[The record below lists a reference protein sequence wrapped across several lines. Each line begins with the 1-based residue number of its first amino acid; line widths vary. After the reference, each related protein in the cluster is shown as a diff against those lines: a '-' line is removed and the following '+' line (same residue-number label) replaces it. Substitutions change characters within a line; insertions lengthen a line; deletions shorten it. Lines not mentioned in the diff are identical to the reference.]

1 MDVNLQAPR
10 RSTHTAVC
18 PLDCADTCSLD
29 VEVVDGR
36 MTKVRGGTGNP
47 LTRGRICTKVARGL
61 EQQLYGPDRLTTP
74 LAISPSGFRPIG
86 WEEALDSIHRRY
98 DRIISRHGAEA
109 IVPLAYGG
117 PMGLLAGGSMD
128 RRFFNRLGATRVRT
142 EPLCSGTSSAAYE
155 SVFGDAGGIPYTEL
169 AESRLIVIWGN
180 NITVGH
186 LHLTK
191 PIREARRAGAKV
203 VVVDP
208 KRTRIVDD
216 ADLHLPILPGTDVVL
231 GYAIAA
237 ELDRRNAIDRAFV
250 AAEVLGADRYL
261 AEAGK
266 YSLEFAAEHCGLD
279 IEAIRAF
286 ADYWAT
292 ISPAGVSVGVAPE
305 RNQNGGSGLRTIY
318 ALAALTGN
326 IGAQGAGICDV
337 GAFFPVN
344 REALE
349 RPDLRTEPAREFN
362 ILDVPQRILDK
373 SLDPPVQSVFI
384 YNHNPVAV
392 HPRQRTM
399 LKALSRPDLFVVGC
413 DLTMTDSMALADIV
427 LPATSHLEG
436 GDIYKAYGHQYL
448 QRAEPVI
455 APLGEA
461 LPNTEIFRRLAK
473 RFGFDEPAFAETDEQ
488 LIEQSMDHSH
498 PALGGSSAL
507 ELPTGDCVDVSQGP
521 QTLLRGA
528 APTTPSGRIELYSEA
543 LEVSCGQG
551 LPHYRPLSR
560 QRRFL
565 LISPSSD
572 LRTNSTFG
580 GAPGHD
586 EDLVIEMHPADAA
599 AAGVADRQPAR
610 IWNDQ
615 GDLVLPVRISHRP
628 RQGTLYV
635 PKGGWLRSYR
645 EGVSLNALV
654 PGHRSDLADGACYND
669 TEVDIAAA

>member
-1 MDVNLQAPR
+1 MNNALRAPS
-10 RSTHTAVC
+10 RSTHPAVC

-29 VEVVDGR
+29 IEVRNGR
-36 MTKVRGGTGNP
+36 MTKVRGGTGHP
-47 LTRGRICTKVARGL
+47 LTRGRICAKVARGL
-61 EQQLYGPDRLTTP
+61 EQQVHGPDRLTTP
-74 LAISPSGFRPIG
+74 LAKSSSGFRPVS
-86 WEEALDSIHRRY
+86 WTEALDSIQQRF

-117 PMGLLAGGSMD
+117 PMGLLAGSSMD
-128 RRFFNRLGATRVRT
+128 KRFFHRLGATRVRN

-155 SVFGDAGGIPYTEL
+155 SVFGAAGGMPYTEL
-169 AESRLIVIWGN
+169 AASRLIVIWGN

-191 PIREARRAGAKV
+191 PIRQARAAGAKV

-208 KRTRIVDD
+208 KRTRIADD

-231 GYAIAA
+231 GYAVAA

-250 AAEVLGADRYL
+250 EAQVLGAERYL

-266 YSLEFAAEHCGLD
+266 YSLAFAAQHCGLGID
-279 IEAIRAF
+279 AIRAF

-292 ISPAGVSVGVAPE
+292 LSPVGVSVGVAPE

-326 IGAQGAGICDV
+326 IGARGAGICDV
-337 GAFFPVN
+337 SALFPVN
-344 REALE
+344 RDALE
-349 RPDLRTEPAREFN
+349 RPDLRTGPAREFN
-362 ILDVPQRILDK
+362 ILDVPERILDK
-373 SLDPPVQSVFI
+373 DLDPPVQSVFI

-392 HPRQRTM
+392 HPRQKTM

-427 LPATSHLEG
+427 LPATSHLEAS
-436 GDIYKAYGHQYL
+436 DVYKAYGHQYL
-448 QRAEPVI
+448 QRAAPVM
-455 APLGEA
+455 APVGEA
-461 LPNTEIFRRLAK
+461 LPNTEVFRRLAQ
-473 RFGFDEPAFAETDEQ
+473 RFGFDEPAFAQTDEQ
-488 LIEQSMDHSH
+488 LIEQSMDRNH
-498 PALGGSSAL
+498 PALGGRSAL
-507 ELPTGDCVDVSQGP
+507 ELPTGDSVDVSQGAR
-521 QTLLRGA
+521 TLLRGA

-543 LEVSCGQG
+543 LERSCGQG
-551 LPHYRPLSR
+551 LPRYRPLAR

-565 LISPSSD
+565 LVSPSSD

-580 GAPGHD
+580 GVPGHD
-586 EDLVIEMHPADAA
+586 DDLAIEVHPRDAA
-599 AAGVADRQPAR
+599 AAGLADQQPAR

-615 GDLVLPVRISHRP
+615 GELTLPVRISHRP

-635 PKGGWLRSYR
+635 PKGGWLRSHP
-645 EGVSLNALV
+645 EGASVNALV
-654 PGHRSDLADGACYND
+654 PGHRSDLGDGACYND
-669 TEVDIAAA
+669 TEVDIAVA

>member
-1 MDVNLQAPR
+1 M
-10 RSTHTAVC
+10 
-18 PLDCADTCSLD
+18 
-29 VEVVDGR
+29 
-36 MTKVRGGTGNP
+36 
-47 LTRGRICTKVARGL
+47 
-61 EQQLYGPDRLTTP
+61 
-74 LAISPSGFRPIG
+74 
-86 WEEALDSIHRRY
+86 
-98 DRIISRHGAEA
+98 
-109 IVPLAYGG
+109 PLAYGG

-128 RRFFNRLGATRVRT
+128 KRFFNRLGATRVRN

-155 SVFGDAGGIPYTEL
+155 SVFGEAGGIPYTEL

-203 VVVDP
+203 VVIDP
-208 KRTRIVDD
+208 KRTRIADD
-216 ADLHLPILPGTDVVL
+216 ADLHLPIVPGTDVVL
-231 GYAIAA
+231 GYAVAA

-250 AAEVLGADRYL
+250 EAHVFGADRYL
-261 AEAGK
+261 AEAGN

-279 IEAIRAF
+279 LDAIQAF
-286 ADYWAT
+286 VDYWAT
-292 ISPAGVSVGVAPE
+292 ISPVGISVGVAPE
-305 RNQNGGSGLRTIY
+305 RNQNGGAGLRTIY

-326 IGAQGAGICDV
+326 VGAQGAGICDV
-337 GAFFPVN
+337 GALFPVN

-349 RPDLRTEPAREFN
+349 RPDLRTGQAREFN
-362 ILDVPQRILDK
+362 ILDVPERILDND
-373 SLDPPVQSVFI
+373 LDPPVQSVFI

-399 LKALSRPDLFVVGC
+399 MKALSRPDLFVVGC

-427 LPATSHLEG
+427 LPATSHLEA

-448 QRAEPVI
+448 QRAEPVV
-455 APLGEA
+455 APVGEA
-461 LPNTEIFRRLAK
+461 LPNTEMFRHLAM

-488 LIEQSMDHSH
+488 LIEQSIDRNH
-498 PALGGSSAL
+498 PALGGRSAL
-507 ELPTGDCVDVSQGP
+507 ELPTGDCVDVSQGAR
-521 QTLLRGA
+521 TLLRGA
-528 APTTPSGRIELYSEA
+528 APTTPSGRIELYSET
-543 LEVSCGQG
+543 LEQSCGQG
-551 LPHYRPLSR
+551 LPRYRPLVR
-560 QRRFL
+560 RRRFL

-586 EDLVIEMHPADAA
+586 DDLAIEMHPADAA
-599 AAGVADRQPAR
+599 GAGVSDRQPAR

-615 GDLVLPVRISHRP
+615 GELVLPVRISQRT
-628 RQGTLYV
+628 RRGTLYV
-635 PKGGWLRSYR
+635 PKGGWLRSYP
-645 EGVSLNALV
+645 EGASVNALV

>member
-1 MDVNLQAPR
+1 MEAPS
-10 RSTHTAVC
+10 RSTRTAVC

-29 VEVVDGR
+29 IEVVNGR
-36 MTKVRGGTGNP
+36 MTQVRGGTGNP
-47 LTRGRICTKVARGL
+47 LTRGRICAKVASGL
-61 EQQLYGPDRLTTP
+61 EQQLYGSDRLTTP
-74 LAISPSGFRPIG
+74 LAKSRSGFRPIG
-86 WEEALDSIHRRY
+86 WQEALDRIHQHY
-98 DRIISRHGAEA
+98 AEIIARHGAEA

-128 RRFFNRLGATRVRT
+128 KRFFNRLGATRVRN

-155 SVFGDAGGIPYTEL
+155 SVFGEAGGIPYTEL

-203 VVVDP
+203 VVIDP
-208 KRTRIVDD
+208 KRTRIADD
-216 ADLHLPILPGTDVVL
+216 ADLHLPIVPGADVVL
-231 GYAIAA
+231 GYAVAA
-237 ELDRRNAIDRAFV
+237 ELDRRNAIDRTFV
-250 AAEVLGADRYL
+250 KAHVLGAERYL
-261 AEAGK
+261 AEAGN

-279 IEAIRAF
+279 IDAIQAF
-286 ADYWAT
+286 VDYWAT
-292 ISPAGVSVGVAPE
+292 VSPVGISVGVAPE
-305 RNQNGGSGLRTIY
+305 RNRNGGAGLRTIY

-326 IGAQGAGICDV
+326 IGARGAGICDV
-337 GAFFPVN
+337 GALFPVN
-344 REALE
+344 RGALE
-349 RPDLRTEPAREFN
+349 RPDLRTGQAREFN
-362 ILDVPQRILDK
+362 ILDVPERILDND
-373 SLDPPVQSVFI
+373 LDPPVQSVFI

-427 LPATSHLEG
+427 LPATSHLEA

-448 QRAEPVI
+448 QRAEPVV
-455 APLGEA
+455 APIGEA

-488 LIEQSMDHSH
+488 LIEQSLDRNH
-498 PALGGSSAL
+498 PALGGRSAL
-507 ELPTGDCVDVSQGP
+507 DLPTGDCVDVSQGAR
-521 QTLLRGA
+521 TLLRGA
-528 APTTPSGRIELYSEA
+528 APTTPSGRIELYSET
-543 LEVSCGQG
+543 LEQSCGQG
-551 LPHYRPLSR
+551 LPRYRPLAR
-560 QRRFL
+560 RRRFL

-586 EDLVIEMHPADAA
+586 DDLAIEMHPADAA
-599 AAGVADRQPAR
+599 RAGVSDQQPAR

-615 GDLVLPVRISHRP
+615 GGTGPAGARQPPDPPGNPVR
-628 RQGTLYV
+628 
-635 PKGGWLRSYR
+635 
-645 EGVSLNALV
+645 A
-654 PGHRSDLADGACYND
+654 
-669 TEVDIAAA
+669 